1 MIMLKT
7 KVIIDPF
14 PLTGDDHAERRLFS
28 SKGEMAQILNR
39 ATESFRHLV
48 YWDLDSTKSRE
59 ERGHHYHGKK
69 TENFYVLTGEFDL
82 LVHDLET
89 DHKEVF
95 VVKAGDRL
103 QIAPRIAHA
112 FRSRVYSQA
121 LEYSAD
127 PYDPTDTHPYKV
139 NI

>member
-1 MIMLKT
+1 MLKNR
-7 KVIIDPF
+7 VIIDPL
-14 PLTGDDHAERRLFS
+14 PLTGDNQPERRLFS

-39 ATESFRHLV
+39 AAETYRHLV
-48 YWDLDSTKSRE
+48 YWDLDSTKSGE
-59 ERGHHYHGKK
+59 ERGHHYHEKK

-82 LVHDLET
+82 LIHDLET
-89 DHKEVF
+89 DHKGVY

-121 LEYSAD
+121 LEYSNE
-127 PYDPTDTHPYKV
+127 PYDATDTHPFKV
-139 NI
+139 SI